1 MRSLKKCALEVVITP
16 YYPGF
21 SFSIISSRWKWELWL
36 GFGWDIL
43 LPTKGE
49 GGRVRVLPGKENF
62 IGLKIPSGVFF
73 ELKSPFC
80 ERYYQQ
86 YFIQNASYAYNHSST
101 ANKFMIGCLS
111 KNTYWGLNNISSSK
125 YKLPYIFLF
134 IKWQVKK
141 NCCAV
146 GSILS
151 TKPFEMSFHFHK

>member
-1 MRSLKKCALEVVITP
+1 M
-16 YYPGF
+16 
-21 SFSIISSRWKWELWL
+21 WL

-49 GGRVRVLPGKENF
+49 GGRVKVPPGKENF
-62 IGLKIPSGVFF
+62 SGLQMHSGVFF

-86 YFIQNASYAYNHSST
+86 YFIQNASYAYNNSST

-125 YKLPYIFLF
+125 NKLCLF
-134 IKWQVKK
+134 IYQINDKSKRIDV
-141 NCCAV
+141 
-146 GSILS
+146 LS
-151 TKPFEMSFHFHK
+151 VLFFQLNHSKYHFISMNKIHDLQ